1 MSTLLHIDV
10 SARIKRSISREL
22 SAKFIE
28 IWMNV
33 RPDDTVI
40 RRDIGQNPP
49 GFVTDEWIAAAFTP
63 KEKQTTE
70 HHTTLAE
77 SDELIAEL
85 AAADIVVLGTPM
97 YNYGMPAA
105 LKAWVDRVIRV
116 NETFSFDLARGD
128 WPLEPILKDKILI
141 GLTSSGEFGFRPG
154 GVRAHMNFLHGHIE
168 SVAHYLG
175 LAERHFIHV
184 EYQEFQDERHKK
196 SRLDAMT
203 NTIALAQTLARSIT
217 TTEKGA

>member
-1 MSTLLHIDV
+1 MSSILHIDV
-10 SARIKRSISREL
+10 SARMNRSISREL

-28 IWMNV
+28 TWAEA
-33 RPDDTVI
+33 RPGDTVI

-49 GFVTDEWIAAAFTP
+49 GFVTEEWIAAAFTP
-63 KEKQTTE
+63 KEKQTLE
-70 HHTTLAE
+70 NHTTLAE
-77 SDELIAEL
+77 SDKLIAEL
-85 AAADIVVLGTPM
+85 TAADIVVLGTPM

-168 SVAHYLG
+168 AVAHYLG

-184 EYQEFQDERHKK
+184 EYQEFQDERHKQ
-196 SRLDAMT
+196 SREEAVT
-203 NTIALAQTLARSIT
+203 NTIALAQTLARSMNGT
-217 TTEKGA
+217 SS